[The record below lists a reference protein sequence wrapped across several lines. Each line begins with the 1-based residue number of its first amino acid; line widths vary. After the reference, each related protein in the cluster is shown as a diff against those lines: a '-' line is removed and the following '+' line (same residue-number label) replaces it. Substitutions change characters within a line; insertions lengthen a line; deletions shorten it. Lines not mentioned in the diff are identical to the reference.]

1 MSASRIH
8 LIFILFCILALI
20 LLARLFHVQIIS
32 GATYTEKAQKQYV
45 QTVPDNFNRGTIYFQ
60 YEDTNK
66 KPFQAATLNYGYRII
81 MDPSKVEEP
90 EALCAALVELITDFS
105 HEDCIHSA
113 QKSGAG
119 DQHELLAEKMPEN
132 VAEAIEA
139 LPYTGIGAYRHA
151 WRFYPGG
158 TLGAHVLG
166 FVGYQGD
173 ALGGRYGLER
183 SYDHTLRRTDEHVE
197 VNFFAELFANITE
210 SVFESGYNRE
220 GDVVTFIEPTVQGFV
235 EDVLT
240 DMQDTWQS
248 ESGGV
253 IVIDPNTGAVRA
265 MAAFPSFDPNTYA
278 EEESVSVFVNPL
290 VERVYE
296 MGSIVKPLTVAA
308 GLSEGV
314 ITAEST
320 YTDTGLVT
328 LNGYTIGNYDGK
340 ARGVVDMQEVLN
352 KSLNL
357 GVVHIVGELGN
368 EVFAEYMRD
377 FGVDEET
384 GIDLPGEVHGL
395 ADNLESS
402 RDIEFATASFGQGIA
417 MTPIEATMALSTLA
431 NGGRLITPM
440 VVENITYQGLPDKIM
455 YPDEGRRVISE
466 IASEEITRML
476 VAVVDDAL
484 AGGTEALPHHSVAAK
499 TGTAQIPDSEGGYH
513 DDRFLHSFFGY
524 FPAYDPEFLIF
535 LYHVYPKDVD
545 YASQTLTDPFMDIA
559 KFLITYYDVA
569 PDR

>member
-1 MSASRIH
+1 
-8 LIFILFCILALI
+8 
-20 LLARLFHVQIIS
+20 
-32 GATYTEKAQKQYV
+32 
-45 QTVPDNFNRGTIYFQ
+45 
-60 YEDTNK
+60 
-66 KPFQAATLNYGYRII
+66 
-81 MDPSKVEEP
+81 
-90 EALCAALVELITDFS
+90 
-105 HEDCIHSA
+105 
-113 QKSGAG
+113 
-119 DQHELLAEKMPEN
+119 
-132 VAEAIEA
+132 
-139 LPYTGIGAYRHA
+139 
-151 WRFYPGG
+151 
-158 TLGAHVLG
+158 
-166 FVGYQGD
+166 
-173 ALGGRYGLER
+173 
-183 SYDHTLRRTDEHVE
+183 
-197 VNFFAELFANITE
+197 
-210 SVFESGYNRE
+210 
-220 GDVVTFIEPTVQGFV
+220 
-235 EDVLT
+235 
-240 DMQDTWQS
+240 
-248 ESGGV
+248 
-253 IVIDPNTGAVRA
+253 
-265 MAAFPSFDPNTYA
+265 
-278 EEESVSVFVNPL
+278 
-290 VERVYE
+290 
-296 MGSIVKPLTVAA
+296 
-308 GLSEGV
+308 
-314 ITAEST
+314 
-320 YTDTGLVT
+320 
-328 LNGYTIGNYDGK
+328 
-340 ARGVVDMQEVLN
+340 
-352 KSLNL
+352 

-417 MTPIEATMALSTLA
+417 MTPIEATMALSALA